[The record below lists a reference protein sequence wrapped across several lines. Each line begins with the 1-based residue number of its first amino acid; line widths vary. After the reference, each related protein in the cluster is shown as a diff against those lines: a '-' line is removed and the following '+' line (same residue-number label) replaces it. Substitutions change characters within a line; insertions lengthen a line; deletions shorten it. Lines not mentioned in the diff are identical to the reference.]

1 MEEVSFELSEDDLLS
16 VTADDDMAS
25 DAAGSSSTPSAPNG
39 QVVEVELGQEHNYAE
54 FDEEDESWREDEE
67 PEDTLQN
74 EKQHDGVLPLRVSWR
89 KPDDAAGDVVRAT
102 VLVSEDD
109 ISIPK
114 QYVLVLADAPV
125 ASANS
130 MTKEKFMKELHCG
143 EITALDEEADVEM
156 RARAAAVI
164 RRYNKPYRIL
174 YGKLQQKLKVLPALE
189 KFVTQVTCYTAMGG
203 IGEALPISC
212 GDAVITPIT
221 TTAFAAVFI
230 VSMQSSQKRQTALV
244 WDVEKKSLVHVAALR
259 VEHVLAEDAK
269 PVRADVTELR
279 EICLALRDFQLCSP
293 KNACDRTRYH
303 DVPEEENMRMAPRTR
318 VARCAAGA
326 APAASAPKPRRN
338 KPPPPAATS
347 KRNKRTS
354 PKLIAPPSRKK
365 PTPQQAAPKQKVDEP
380 QPQRASAGTAP
391 CSQATMEAER
401 NSLKELL
408 REALAPMQAQLRER
422 DHAIE
427 SLKQDIESLRARA
440 QMPLQQVPEV
450 SVAQESR
457 LESCASAVAPLVRT
471 TTHADGDGAPA
482 DSSAAARRQICI
494 RLAELSAEE
503 DHEKYQRSKERAR
516 LSASLQFFN

>member
-1 MEEVSFELSEDDLLS
+1 MEEVSFELSEDELLS

-318 VARCAAGA
+318 
-326 APAASAPKPRRN
+326 
-338 KPPPPAATS
+338 
-347 KRNKRTS
+347 
-354 PKLIAPPSRKK
+354 
-365 PTPQQAAPKQKVDEP
+365 
-380 QPQRASAGTAP
+380 
-391 CSQATMEAER
+391 ATMEAER

>member
-1 MEEVSFELSEDDLLS
+1 MEEVSFELSEDELLS

-189 KFVTQVTCYTAMGG
+189 KFVTQ
-203 IGEALPISC
+203 
-212 GDAVITPIT
+212 
-221 TTAFAAVFI
+221 
-230 VSMQSSQKRQTALV
+230 SSQKRQTALV

-318 VARCAAGA
+318 
-326 APAASAPKPRRN
+326 
-338 KPPPPAATS
+338 
-347 KRNKRTS
+347 
-354 PKLIAPPSRKK
+354 
-365 PTPQQAAPKQKVDEP
+365 
-380 QPQRASAGTAP
+380 
-391 CSQATMEAER
+391 ATMEAER